1 MKHETDRRWGL
12 VLAGGEG
19 RRLQALTTD
28 RSGAPVPKQFCSLRG
43 GDTLVQD
50 AIARVRRCV
59 EPDAIL
65 TIVSRPHRRHWTRDL
80 ADQPAA
86 NIIEQPSLRGTAA
99 GILLP
104 LLVLADRDPR
114 ARLLVMPSD
123 HHVAELDPFAEAT
136 EHALECVEDDDE
148 HTVLLG
154 ISPDS
159 ADTEYGWIV
168 PEEIDSEG
176 RLRVRSFVEKPPLA
190 RAVTLRHRGA
200 LWNSFVMATS
210 VPALLGL
217 FRARLPELLERVVA
231 TRAMGPA
238 ALERAWAELPDHDFC
253 ADILA
258 GSEDRLWVHPVP
270 PCGWTDLGTP
280 TRVASVVRDTPTRG
294 LEKTCGPLVLASRC
308 GSPSGANLSPR
319 M

>member
-1 MKHETDRRWGL
+1 MKHEIDRRWG
-12 VLAGGEG
+12 
-19 RRLQALTTD
+19 
-28 RSGAPVPKQFCSLRG
+28 
-43 GDTLVQD
+43 
-50 AIARVRRCV
+50 
-59 EPDAIL
+59 
-65 TIVSRPHRRHWTRDL
+65 DL

-176 RLRVRSFVEKPPLA
+176 RLRVRSFVEKCITIA
-190 RAVTLRHRGA
+190 IKG
-200 LWNSFVMATS
+200 
-210 VPALLGL
+210 
-217 FRARLPELLERVVA
+217 
-231 TRAMGPA
+231 
-238 ALERAWAELPDHDFC
+238 
-253 ADILA
+253 LA
-258 GSEDRLWVHPVP
+258 GEAGAVEFESKAERGSEEWKAWRKSDTWRKWADARSPGITARRRVYAMIRDKQAVEILFSRIAPRFTEREGGYTRIMRLAK
-270 PCGWTDLGTP
+270 LG
-280 TRVASVVRDTPTRG
+280 RI
-294 LEKTCGPLVLASRC
+294 
-308 GSPSGANLSPR
+308 GSHH
-319 M
+319 

>member
-1 MKHETDRRWGL
+1 MNHEINRRWGL

-19 RRLQALTTD
+19 RRLQSLTTD
-28 RSGAPVPKQFCSLRG
+28 RSGTPVPKQFCSLRG
-43 GDTLVQD
+43 GSTLVQD

-59 EPDAIL
+59 EPEAIL
-65 TIVSRPHRRHWTRDL
+65 TIVSRAHRPHWTRDL

-104 LLVLADRDPR
+104 LLALADRDPR

-123 HHVAELDPFAEAT
+123 HHVATLETFAEAT
-136 EHALECVEDDDE
+136 EQALECVEEDDE

-154 ISPDS
+154 ISPDN

-168 PEEIDSEG
+168 PEEIDAEG
-176 RLRVRSFVEKPPLA
+176 RLQVRAFVEKPPLA
-190 RAVTLRHRGA
+190 RAITLRHRGA

-210 VPALLGL
+210 VPALLGMY
-217 FRARLPELLERVVA
+217 RARLPELLERMSA
-231 TRAMGPA
+231 ARAAGPA
-238 ALERAWAELPDHDFC
+238 ALERAWAELPNHDFS

-258 GSEDRLWVHPVP
+258 GSEDRLWLHPVA

-280 TRVASVVRDTPTRG
+280 ARVASVVRETPARSLERTR
-294 LEKTCGPLVLASRC
+294 GPLVLASRC
-308 GSPSGANLSPR
+308 GSPNGVSNSSR